1 MGTSKSLKTPAGGAW
16 TSPKRQ
22 LTDFISGQ
30 TGGGAPFDAKR
41 FVRSALGALGGIGM
55 KPRITSARGGASSTA
70 SSWGGGVRG
79 RSRRSGR
86 GGGSP
91 GGGAALSG
99 AVQGLGGF
107 GTQVVSG
114 GLDSALGSLGL
125 NDLRGRPAAEV
136 IAQVAEHLSH
146 GATGRQAEVLEA
158 ALRDTIFDIAAVEDT
173 GSYEDL
179 EGALQSFMDRE
190 GIEGFIEAFLSQ
202 YVFTAV
208 WSYFENHAKSKT
220 DGAADEALVSAVE
233 SACRSLVSQEL
244 KAIRDTRQFEGINW
258 FGTAGQNFADSI
270 VGQLQS
276 NLTVPE

>member
-22 LTDFISGQ
+22 LTDYISGH
-30 TGGGAPFDAKR
+30 TATSASFDAQR
-41 FVRSALGALGGIGM
+41 FVRSALGALGGVGM
-55 KPRITSARGGASSTA
+55 KPRIASGGGSSTA
-70 SSWGGGVRG
+70 ISGSGAARS
-79 RSRRSGR
+79 RSRRSSGA
-86 GGGSP
+86 GGSS
-91 GGGAALSG
+91 GGGAGLSN

-114 GLDSALGSLGL
+114 GLDAALGFLGL
-125 NDLRGRPAAEV
+125 KDLRGRPAAEV
-136 IAQVAEHLSH
+136 VAQVAERLSRD
-146 GATGRQAEVLEA
+146 ATGRQAEVLEA
-158 ALRDTIFDIAAVEDT
+158 ALRDTIFDIAAVEES

-220 DGAADEALVSAVE
+220 DGTPDEALVSAVE
-233 SACRSLVSQEL
+233 SACRSLVSHEL
-244 KAIRDTRQFEGINW
+244 KAIQDTQQFEGIDW
-258 FGTAGQNFADSI
+258 FGAAGRNFADKI

-276 NLTVPE
+276 NLTAPE

>member
-1 MGTSKSLKTPAGGAW
+1 MGTSKSFKTPASGAW

-22 LTDFISGQ
+22 LTDFITGQ
-30 TGGGAPFDAKR
+30 TAGGAPFDAQR
-41 FVRSALGALGGIGM
+41 FVKSALGALGGVGM
-55 KPRITSARGGASSTA
+55 KPRAASVGAGDSSFGSSAAAGM
-70 SSWGGGVRG
+70 RG
-79 RSRRSGR
+79 RSKRSGG

-114 GLDSALGSLGL
+114 GLDTALGSLGL
-125 NDLRGRPAAEV
+125 KDLRGRPAAEV
-136 IAQVAEHLSH
+136 VAQIAEYLSR

-158 ALRDTIFDIAAVEDT
+158 ALRETIFDIAAVEDT

-220 DGAADEALVSAVE
+220 DGASDEALVSAVE

-244 KAIRDTRQFEGINW
+244 KAVRETQQFEGIDW
-258 FGTAGQNFADSI
+258 FGTAGQNFADRI

-276 NLTVPE
+276 NLTAPE

>member
-1 MGTSKSLKTPAGGAW
+1 MGTSKSFKTPASGAW

-30 TGGGAPFDAKR
+30 TGSGAPFDAAR

-55 KPRITSARGGASSTA
+55 KPRAASAGGGDSSIG
-70 SSWGGGVRG
+70 SSAAGGVRG
-79 RSRRSGR
+79 RSRRSG

-114 GLDSALGSLGL
+114 GLDTALGSLGL
-125 NDLRGRPAAEV
+125 KDLRGRPAAEV
-136 IAQVAEHLSH
+136 VAQVAEYLSR

-158 ALRDTIFDIAAVEDT
+158 ALRETIFDIAAVEDT

-233 SACRSLVSQEL
+233 SACRSLVSREL
-244 KAIRDTRQFEGINW
+244 KAVRETQQFEGIDW
-258 FGTAGQNFADSI
+258 FGTAGQNFADRI

-276 NLTVPE
+276 NLTAPE

>member
-22 LTDFISGQ
+22 LTNHLSGQ
-30 TGGGAPFDAKR
+30 GGDAGSFDAQR
-41 FVRSALGALGGIGM
+41 FVRSALGALGGVGM
-55 KPRITSARGGASSTA
+55 KPRTTAGGDGGSSGGRGVA
-70 SSWGGGVRG
+70 RG
-79 RSRRSGR
+79 RSRQR
-86 GGGSP
+86 GAEGGSA

-114 GLDSALGSLGL
+114 GLDTALGSLGL
-125 NDLRGRPAAEV
+125 QNLRGRPAAEV
-136 IAQVAEHLSH
+136 IAQIAQHLSH
-146 GATGRQAEVLEA
+146 DATGRQAEVLEA
-158 ALRDTIFDIAAVEDT
+158 ALRDAIFDIAAVEDA

-190 GIEGFIEAFLSQ
+190 GVEGFIESFLSQ

-208 WSYFENHAKSKT
+208 WSYFENHAKSKM
-220 DGAADEALVSAVE
+220 DGAADEALASAVE

-244 KAIRDTRQFEGINW
+244 KTIRDTQQFEQIDW
-258 FGTAGQNFADSI
+258 FGAAGQNFANRI
-270 VGQLQS
+270 VSQLQT
-276 NLTVPE
+276 NLTAPE